1 MEITVYADV
10 LLAVNFLIDYLLL
23 LFCARLSGRRIIRK
37 RLLAGAL
44 VGALTSLVIFLPPL
58 SFWPMTLLKAGIAV
72 LMVRLAYPWL
82 SWRVFFRDSFLFFT
96 VSFLLAGIC
105 LGLWLGLETAGV
117 LCYNGVTYFD
127 VSRGTLLL
135 SMTVAYLVLTV
146 YARFRALPS
155 GEQYTAFLSRGGR
168 TLRLAAIR
176 DSGNRLAEPFSGEP
190 AAVADLRTVQ
200 ELLTAEEIAA
210 ALRPDQVG
218 SGGMQQLRLIPCR
231 TACGAGA
238 MIAFHPDRLV
248 LEGEEG
254 CLTVEEI
261 WIAVSVDPLGSGDF
275 SLLLPAAFSGLP
287 IKEGTGCLQASQS

>member
-1 MEITVYADV
+1 MTM
-10 LLAVNFLIDYLLL
+10 
-23 LFCARLSGRRIIRK
+23 
-37 RLLAGAL
+37 AL
-44 VGALTSLVIFLPPL
+44 
-58 SFWPMTLLKAGIAV
+58 
-72 LMVRLAYPWL
+72 
-82 SWRVFFRDSFLFFT
+82 
-96 VSFLLAGIC
+96 
-105 LGLWLGLETAGV
+105 E
-117 LCYNGVTYFD
+117 NGVTYFD
-127 VSRGTLLL
+127 VSLGTLLL
-135 SMTVAYLVLTV
+135 SMTAAYLVLTV

-168 TLRLAAIR
+168 TLRLSAIR
-176 DSGNRLAEPFSGEP
+176 DSGNRLTEPFSGEP

-261 WIAVSVDPLGSGDF
+261 WIAVSVDPVGSGDF

-287 IKEGTGCLQASQS
+287 IKEGTGCL

>member
-105 LGLWLGLETAGV
+105 LGLWLGLGTAGV

-127 VSRGTLLL
+127 VSLGTLLL
-135 SMTVAYLVLTV
+135 SMTAAYLVLTV

-176 DSGNRLAEPFSGEP
+176 DSGNRLTEPFSGEP
-190 AAVADLRTVQ
+190 AAVADLRTAQ
-200 ELLTAEEIAA
+200 EDRQPRSCSQPRRLRRHSARIRWAA
-210 ALRPDQVG
+210 AVCSSFG
-218 SGGMQQLRLIPCR
+218 
-231 TACGAGA
+231 
-238 MIAFHPDRLV
+238 
-248 LEGEEG
+248 
-254 CLTVEEI
+254 
-261 WIAVSVDPLGSGDF
+261 
-275 SLLLPAAFSGLP
+275 
-287 IKEGTGCLQASQS
+287 

>member
-44 VGALTSLVIFLPPL
+44 VGALTSLV
-58 SFWPMTLLKAGIAV
+58 

-105 LGLWLGLETAGV
+105 LGLWLGLGTAGV

-127 VSRGTLLL
+127 VSLGTLLL
-135 SMTVAYLVLTV
+135 SMTAAYLVLTV

-176 DSGNRLAEPFSGEP
+176 DSGNRLTEPFSGEP

-261 WIAVSVDPLGSGDF
+261 WIAVSVDPVGSGDF